1 MRWDLM
7 KVSKKWSNWSLYVK
21 KLSLE
26 PEQPILLL
34 FKNFPHFTY
43 FGQRLVLYVV
53 SVFIHDFPILDGND
67 VNFVMHY
74 GISSLY
80 NFS

>member
-1 MRWDLM
+1 M

-21 KLSLE
+21 KVSLE
-26 PEQPILLL
+26 PGQPILLL
-34 FKNFPHFTY
+34 FQNFPHFTY

-53 SVFIHDFPILDGND
+53 SVFIQDFPILHGND
-67 VNFVMHY
+67 VKFFTHY
-74 GISSLY
+74 GISSLC